1 MPAHATDRLYAATA
15 KALQR
20 PEVSKRLSAMGAEV
34 VGGTPAQMGAHLKSE
49 MERWVRLAREVKF
62 ELVD

>member
-1 MPAHATDRLYAATA
+1 
-15 KALQR
+15 
-20 PEVSKRLSAMGAEV
+20 MGAEV

-62 ELVD
+62 ELAD

>member
-1 MPAHATDRLYAATA
+1 MPANATDRLYAATA

-34 VGGTPAQMGAHLKSE
+34 VGGTPARMGAHLKSE

-62 ELVD
+62 ELAD